1 MRAHARGS
9 VMAIAPPAPRRLRED
24 HRGLPT
30 SPLRIYAAD
39 HQPIRLLAELETIS
53 AAELVHRALEN
64 YLDQHRVRLAEIATR
79 AQRMVEAGDLEGLAE
94 ILDSAKASRRSVRA
108 ARLAALSAPVDAPTE

>member
-1 MRAHARGS
+1 MGS
-9 VMAIAPPAPRRLRED
+9 KVMAIAPPPTRRVRED

-39 HQPIRLLAELETIS
+39 HQPIRLIAELENVS

-64 YLDQHRVRLAEIATR
+64 YLNQHRTRLADIATR
-79 AQRMVEAGDLEGLAE
+79 AQRMVEAGDFGGLAE
-94 ILDSAKASRRSVRA
+94 ILDSAKDARRSVRA
-108 ARLAALSAPVDAPTE
+108 ARLAALSAPPDAPAE